1 MKKAYQLYD
10 SLTFSASAPTR
21 ATVDL
26 DALRAN
32 YRLLC
37 SRLTEGVRPIS
48 VVKADA
54 YGHGAPACVEAL
66 AAEGC
71 DFFAVSC
78 LGEAR
83 EVRKACDRI
92 GHRADVLILGYTDP
106 AHTRELADLD
116 VIQALLS
123 PDYAHALA
131 EEAKQCGVRV
141 RVHVALDTGMHRI
154 GFATHPESA
163 KLQTLDEITALHR
176 LPSLAVEGM
185 FSHFSTAD
193 APEDPTALQ
202 LAERQALRF
211 ASVRDALRARKIPT
225 GFCHLCNSAG
235 ALQRHDDYYDGVRLG
250 VALYGVDPIG
260 TELLSLR
267 SVMHLETQVV
277 HLHTLLPGEALGYG
291 GDFVA
296 DTPRTVATLP
306 IGYADGLLRATAGA
320 SVTLHTKTGDHTVPL
335 IGRICMDQCMLDVT
349 GTDAA
354 RGDAVTLFGIEPAQL
369 SALSRHAQ
377 TIPYELLTSISA
389 RVPRFYKNDAQNQ

>member
-1 MKKAYQLYD
+1 MKNIYHLYD
-10 SLTFSASAPTR
+10 SLDFSASAPTR

-37 SRLTEGVRPIS
+37 SRLSSGTRPIA

-54 YGHGAPACVEAL
+54 YGHGAPACVEVL
-66 AAEGC
+66 ATEGC

-78 LGEAR
+78 LAEAR
-83 EVRKACDRI
+83 EVRKVCARI
-92 GHRADVLILGYTDP
+92 GHTADVLILGYTDP
-106 AHTRELADLD
+106 AHARELADLD
-116 VIQALLS
+116 IVQALLS
-123 PDYAHALA
+123 PEYAHALA
-131 EEAKQCGVRV
+131 EKAAQCDARI

-163 KLQTLDEITALHR
+163 ELQTLDEIAALHR

-193 APEDPTALQ
+193 APDDPAAVQ

-211 ASVRDALRARKIPT
+211 ARVKDALCARKIPI

-235 ALQRHDDYYDGVRLG
+235 ALQRADDFYDGVRLG

-260 TELLSLR
+260 AGDLPLR
-267 SVMHLETQVV
+267 SVMHLETRIV

-291 GDFVA
+291 GDFTA

-320 SVTLHTKTGDHTVPL
+320 SVTLHTKAGDYTVPL

-349 GTDAA
+349 DTDAA
-354 RGDAVTLFGIEPAQL
+354 LEDAVTLFGTDPAQL
-369 SALSRHAQ
+369 SALSDHAH
-377 TIPYELLTSISA
+377 TIPYELLTSVSA
-389 RVPRFYKNDAQNQ
+389 RVPRFYINGAQNQ